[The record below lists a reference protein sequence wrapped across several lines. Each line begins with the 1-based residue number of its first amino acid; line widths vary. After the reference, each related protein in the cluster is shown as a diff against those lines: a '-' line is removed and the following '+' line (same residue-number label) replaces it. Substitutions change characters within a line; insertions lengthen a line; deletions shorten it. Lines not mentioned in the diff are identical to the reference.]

1 MAEEI
6 NEMLDEL
13 MDDFKYTMNFILDLF
28 EESPPYIWWEKKEE
42 VKHIK
47 EIQKKYFEGE

>member
-6 NEMLDEL
+6 NKMLDEL
-13 MDDFKYTMNFILDLF
+13 MEDFKYAMNFILDLF
-28 EESPPYIWWEKKEE
+28 GEFPSYTWWEKKEE